1 MNVEG
6 TVDKYPID
14 PSPCRELVS
23 CGVER
28 ILDSVSDDKYPI
40 EPRPCSELVSCGV
53 ERILDKER
61 DDKYPIDP
69 SPCSELVK
77 IALVAVVVVDTYW
90 ADPNPVTVEASS
102 SGSMKV
108 VI

>member
-14 PSPCRELVS
+14 PSPCSELVS

-28 ILDSVSDDKYPI
+28 MLDSVSDDKYPI
-40 EPRPCSELVSCGV
+40 EPRPC
-53 ERILDKER
+53 R
-61 DDKYPIDP
+61 
-69 SPCSELVK
+69 ELVK